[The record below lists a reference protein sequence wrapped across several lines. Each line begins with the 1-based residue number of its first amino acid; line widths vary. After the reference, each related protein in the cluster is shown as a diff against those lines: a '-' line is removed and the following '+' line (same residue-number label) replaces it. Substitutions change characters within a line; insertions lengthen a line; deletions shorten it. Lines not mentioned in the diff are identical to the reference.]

1 MKRVLVIHGPNL
13 NLLGERRPELYGRGT
28 LAEIDRD
35 LAERGAGWGLAVESV
50 QTNHEGEI
58 VDHLHRARTSFDGVL
73 LNPGGYT
80 HTSVAIRDAV
90 EASAAPVI
98 EVHLSNLHAREP
110 FRSLSLTAAPAAG
123 VVMGLGRIS
132 YLAALCALW
141 MLLET
146 KAPATRRRG
155 YTGRDVPTG
164 GSGRKRPRA
173 KRAG

>member
-13 NLLGERRPELYGRGT
+13 NLLGKRRPDIYGRDS
-28 LAEIDRD
+28 LADIDRA
-35 LAERGAGWGLAVESV
+35 LSERAAGWGFDVECV

-58 VDHLHRARTSFDGVL
+58 IGHLHRGRSGFHGVL

-90 EASAAPVI
+90 EASTVPVI

-110 FRSLSLTAAPAAG
+110 FRSRSVTAAPAAG
-123 VVMGLGRIS
+123 VVMGLGKVS
-132 YLAALCALW
+132 YLAALCALSL
-141 MLLET
+141 LLET
-146 KAPATRRRG
+146 RTPAARRRG
-155 YTGRDVPTG
+155 YTVPEVPANAARRR
-164 GSGRKRPRA
+164 SRA

>member
-13 NLLGERRPELYGRGT
+13 NLLGERCPEVYGRDS
-28 LAEIDRD
+28 LADIDRA
-35 LAERGAGWGLAVESV
+35 LSERAAGWGLEVESV

-58 VDHLHRARTSFDGVL
+58 VEHLHRARSGFHGVL

-90 EASAAPVI
+90 EASTVPVI

-110 FRSLSLTAAPAAG
+110 FRARSMTAAPAAG
-123 VVMGLGRIS
+123 VVMGLGSVS
-132 YLAALCALW
+132 YLAALCALS
-141 MLLET
+141 LLLQAKT
-146 KAPATRRRG
+146 PAARPRG
-155 YTGRDVPTG
+155 YTVRDVPANAARRR
-164 GSGRKRPRA
+164 SRA